1 MKPFFYTIIIFIST
15 DLLFAVDVA
24 SIGVVGGLNYSQY
37 NLDKSSRVYKTFVRD
52 PQSDYMRS
60 WQAGLQGEIKV
71 SSNISFLIEL
81 NYKNIKL
88 NLYDVDT
95 YNSSADGPTSGR
107 SKHDFLTLTLLGK
120 ISLHK
125 YSPHIL
131 MGFDNM
137 YYFAYERE
145 SCRGG
150 SCLTWSNDFYGFN
163 KYILGAVLGIGKDIQ
178 FNKVIVSPEIRYTIG
193 LSTMEN
199 LDYETYEN
207 YIRFNSF
214 QILVMVG
221 YSI

>member
-1 MKPFFYTIIIFIST
+1 MKTVFYTIIILISSK
-15 DLLFAVDVA
+15 LLFAVDFA
-24 SIGVVGGLNYSQY
+24 SIGVVGGVNYSQY

-60 WQAGLQGEIKV
+60 WQIGLHGEIQA
-71 SSNISFLIEL
+71 SSHISILTEL

-88 NLYDVDT
+88 NSYDVDT
-95 YNSSADGPTSGR
+95 YNSSADGPSYGS
-107 SKHDFLTLTLLGK
+107 SKHEFLTLTLLGK

-131 MGFDNM
+131 FGLDNM
-137 YYFAYERE
+137 YYFAYESE

-150 SCLTWSNDFYGFN
+150 SCSTWSNDFYGLN
-163 KYILGAVLGIGKDIQ
+163 QYILGAVLGIGKDIQ
-178 FNKVIVSPEIRYTIG
+178 FNQIIVKPEIRYTVG
-193 LSTMEN
+193 LSTMDN
-199 LDYETYEN
+199 PDYETYEN

-214 QILVMVG
+214 QILLMVG